1 MHYYIII
8 LYIEILFIPI
18 ILLYHAY
25 SKWKKGRNVI
35 NVKKKKKKGNN

>member
-25 SKWKKGRNVI
+25 SKWKK
-35 NVKKKKKKGNN
+35 KEEML